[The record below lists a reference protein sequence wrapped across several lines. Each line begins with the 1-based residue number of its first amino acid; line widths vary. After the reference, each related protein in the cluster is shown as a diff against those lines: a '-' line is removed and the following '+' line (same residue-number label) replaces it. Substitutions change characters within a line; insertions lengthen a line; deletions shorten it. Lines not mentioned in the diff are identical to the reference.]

1 MRRESTAFSH
11 LQMQNGLLSWHLTQ
25 FRGEVVGTG
34 LGSVTQEASLSQK
47 ATYQWHSRCQI
58 GSKSSGSSASL
69 GKCSQRCSPVGGQ
82 AEQGPVGSQLISE
95 HTLDVWKGN
104 PTLHGWEDSSPF
116 QAVHSVPTEIVYV
129 KHWVWVK
136 EWSVC
141 FSNLYCLGQQRIFRL
156 QSLQTSFIQ
165 GEQFRHIK
173 SPTLKLSLGKLL

>member
-82 AEQGPVGSQLISE
+82 AEQGPVGR
-95 HTLDVWKGN
+95 V
-104 PTLHGWEDSSPF
+104 SSSLNTA
-116 QAVHSVPTEIVYV
+116 QMLE
-129 KHWVWVK
+129 K
-136 EWSVC
+136 EPATHMWA
-141 FSNLYCLGQQRIFRL
+141 GRL
-156 QSLQTSFIQ
+156 QSYWSCVFSAYWNWVCEALSVDQ
-165 GEQFRHIK
+165 GRVHWFEQFPIFPRSVK
-173 SPTLKLSLGKLL
+173 GV